1 MVPSAI
7 PLRRAPASKEQTK
20 ILESRKNLLFIHFFE
35 PEMPT
40 GFDML
45 KPRHQGVEFSSVTG
59 LRSEPL
65 QPLPKRCV
73 KSLALRA
80 GNQTGFLDQVGI
92 GAESNSFHTIS
103 LYANFVVNVPEN
115 EAESPGSTG
124 DSGTNADDGHE
135 AAARSTF
142 LAVAEEKIAAAGGA
156 EIADE
161 DVWGAEAST
170 EELATIGF
178 AEIEQNIFG
187 WRLVAGGHHVEP
199 LDGIGFIAGA
209 EFVEPFGRIG
219 KLRLKLGG
227 DFGADFVAAA
237 ADGGADGSEEI
248 GGLGLELHVHL
259 ADGFDDDALERAAPA
274 GVNGGDGT
282 LFRIDEEN
290 RDAIGG
296 LDAQEEA
303 GTVGGGGIAGAR
315 FGRRGVEKM
324 DDVGM
329 DLFQRD
335 ELEVRCAEGG
345 LEAAAV
351 LEDVFC
357 AIPFGK
363 TEIENFF
370 AVQEADAAGAG
381 AEAVDKPGE
390 FCECRCL

>member
-20 ILESRKNLLFIHFFE
+20 ILESRKNLLFIHFFA

-65 QPLPKRCV
+65 QPLPKGCV

-161 DVWGAEAST
+161 DVWCLEA
-170 EELATIGF
+170 
-178 AEIEQNIFG
+178 
-187 WRLVAGGHHVEP
+187 
-199 LDGIGFIAGA
+199 
-209 EFVEPFGRIG
+209 
-219 KLRLKLGG
+219 
-227 DFGADFVAAA
+227 
-237 ADGGADGSEEI
+237 
-248 GGLGLELHVHL
+248 GLE
-259 ADGFDDDALERAAPA
+259 
-274 GVNGGDGT
+274 
-282 LFRIDEEN
+282 
-290 RDAIGG
+290 
-296 LDAQEEA
+296 
-303 GTVGGGGIAGAR
+303 
-315 FGRRGVEKM
+315 
-324 DDVGM
+324 
-329 DLFQRD
+329 
-335 ELEVRCAEGG
+335 
-345 LEAAAV
+345 
-351 LEDVFC
+351 
-357 AIPFGK
+357 
-363 TEIENFF
+363 
-370 AVQEADAAGAG
+370 
-381 AEAVDKPGE
+381 
-390 FCECRCL
+390 